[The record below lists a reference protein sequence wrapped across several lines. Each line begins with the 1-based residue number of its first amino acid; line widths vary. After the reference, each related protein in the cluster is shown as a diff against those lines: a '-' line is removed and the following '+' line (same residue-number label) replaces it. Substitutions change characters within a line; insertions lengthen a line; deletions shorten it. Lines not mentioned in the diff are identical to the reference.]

1 MPENSTH
8 LYKIQLQ
15 MSDMFVKELD
25 FNTQMIRYQIRDKST
40 GVLLESE
47 SYVKFDINDVEQKI
61 EFGSRF
67 INLGFAIMISDTL
80 KS

>member
-1 MPENSTH
+1 
-8 LYKIQLQ
+8 

-40 GVLLESE
+40 GALLESE